1 MLFSSLYFVLTLITA
16 WANITERAEKKITIF
31 TQNINTRVEKIET
44 VQRELLANM
53 SIKDSLQDDMKK
65 EMNIVRN
72 ESIQSKEDIKQYQS
86 MTNSRLDVL
95 ENKTS
100 DYDSVNMAKLNKT
113 LTDTRNTVQYYH
125 PEVIM
130 NGSYHSGILTKL
142 NK

>member
-1 MLFSSLYFVLTLITA
+1 MITA
-16 WANITERAEKKITIF
+16 WSNITERAEKKITRF
-31 TQNINTRVEKIET
+31 TENINSRVEKIET
-44 VQRELLANM
+44 IQRELSSSM
-53 SIKDSLQDDMKK
+53 SKKDSLQDDMKK
-65 EMNIVRN
+65 EMNKVRN
-72 ESIQSKEDIKQYQS
+72 ESKQSKEDIKEYQS
-86 MTNSRLDVL
+86 MTDRRLDVL

-130 NGSYHSGILTKL
+130 NGSYHSGTLTKL